1 MTQFVAD
8 DKNQEYVLVVKDK
21 KKFPWWILLFLL
33 PLLLLIPI
41 KRSVHVQIL
50 DNLGAPAAQQ
60 NCGFHYLDVSTFGA
74 KTPVD
79 LSLTTDNAA
88 KFDVDGISQPL
99 WYVLFGGAV
108 DSAFVNAEK
117 ECQSVHF
124 GDKFKN
130 YPEDDYRIVKMNG
143 GFVNKTVKVID
154 ADTKEALPDAEVK
167 FLDQVLK
174 TDNQGLA
181 SVQLDL
187 CNEVTITASKKGY
200 VSGNFQG
207 KVANITDDVIT
218 IPLSK
223 ISYDKVVKVI
233 DAETQK
239 PIPGAKVKFNGKD
252 YTTDNNGQVKI
263 KINDGDAINLEA
275 SKAGYI
281 TETVKTSVDEVGET
295 IVIPLKKDVETKTVK
310 VIDADT
316 KKPLPGAV
324 VKHNGKNYTAD
335 ANGIVTITIPKNSNV
350 NLEAS
355 KEGYNNAVVNRKVS
369 EPSLE
374 VPLKKKQ
381 QDNISDLKG
390 KTGELKIN
398 IQWYCHADLDLQVKD
413 PCGNTLSVEKN
424 RTSCRG
430 GNGTFDLDAN
440 TTYTDRNGNY
450 MPNGQHHVNNPQE
463 NAYWSKA
470 TKGVYTIRVVRY
482 HSHDVSRTAPVKF
495 NVTVVDLGVRHE
507 FPGTIQSQRDSIY
520 TFTYEVK

>member
-1 MTQFVAD
+1 MTQFVSD
-8 DKNQEYVLVVKDK
+8 GNSQEYVLVVKN
-21 KKFPWWILLFLL
+21 KKFPWWILLLLL

-41 KRSVHVQIL
+41 KRSVHVQVL
-50 DNLGAPAAQQ
+50 DNAGQPAAQQ
-60 NCGFHYLDVSTFGA
+60 NCGFHYLDVSTFGS

-79 LSLTTDNAA
+79 LSLTTNNDA
-88 KFDVDGISQPL
+88 KFDVENISQPL

-117 ECQSVHF
+117 ECQAVHF
-124 GDKFKN
+124 GDKFKD
-130 YPEDDYRIVKMNG
+130 YPKDDYRIVRMSG
-143 GFVNKTVKVID
+143 GITDKIVKVID
-154 ADTKEALPDAEVK
+154 AETKEPLPDAEVK
-167 FLDQVLK
+167 YSDKVST
-174 TDNQGLA
+174 TDNQGQVSL
-181 SVQLDL
+181 QLDL
-187 CNEVTITASKKGY
+187 CNEISITASKKGY
-200 VSGNFQG
+200 VSGNYQG
-207 KVANITDDVIT
+207 KVSDINGNVIT

-223 ISYDKVVKVI
+223 ISYDKIVKVI

-252 YTTDNNGQVKI
+252 YTTDNQGQVKI
-263 KINDGDAINLEA
+263 TIGDGEAINLEA
-275 SKAGYI
+275 SKAGYT
-281 TETVKTSVDEVGET
+281 TETVKTTIDNEGET
-295 IVIPLKKDVETKTVK
+295 IVIPLKKDVETKTIK

-335 ANGIVTITIPKNSNV
+335 ANGTVSITIPKNSNV

-355 KEGYNNAVVNRKVS
+355 KEGYNSATVNRKVS
-369 EPSLE
+369 EPVLE

-398 IQWYCHADLDLQVKD
+398 LQWYCHADLDMQIID
-413 PCGNTLSVEKN
+413 PCGNTLSVEKS

-430 GNGTFDLDAN
+430 GSGVFDLDAN
-440 TTYTDRNGNY
+440 VTYTDRNGNY

-482 HSHDVSRTAPVKF
+482 HSHDVARTAPVKF
-495 NVTVVDLGVRHE
+495 NVTVVDLGTRHE
-507 FPGTIQSQRDSIY
+507 FPGTIKTQRDSIY
-520 TFTYEVK
+520 TFKYEVK

>member
-1 MTQFVAD
+1 MTQFVA
-8 DKNQEYVLVVKDK
+8 NGESQEYVLVVKDR
-21 KKFPWWILLFLL
+21 KFPWWILLFLL

-50 DNLGAPAAQQ
+50 DNAGQPAAQQ
-60 NCGFHYLDVSTFGA
+60 NCGFHYLDVSTFGS

-79 LSLTTDNAA
+79 LSLTTNDAA
-88 KFDVDGISQPL
+88 KFDVENISQPL
-99 WYVLFGGAV
+99 WYVLFGGSV
-108 DSAFVNAEK
+108 DSAFVNSER
-117 ECQSVHF
+117 ECQAVHF

-130 YPEDDYRIVKMNG
+130 YPEDDYKIVKMSG
-143 GFVNKTVKVID
+143 GLADKTVKVID
-154 ADTKEALPDAEVK
+154 AETKEPLPDAEVK
-167 FLDQVLK
+167 YLDKVSNTDGQGQVSL
-174 TDNQGLA
+174 
-181 SVQLDL
+181 QLDL
-187 CNEVTITASKKGY
+187 CNAITIIASKKGY

-207 KVANITDDVIT
+207 KVSDVNGNVIT

-263 KINDGDAINLEA
+263 KINEGDAINLEA

-281 TETVKTSVDEVGET
+281 TEIVKTTVDEAGDT
-295 IVIPLKKDVETKTVK
+295 IVIPLKKDVETKTIK

-324 VKHNGKNYTAD
+324 VKHNGKNYTTD
-335 ANGIVTITIPKNSNV
+335 MNGIVTITIPKNSNV

-355 KEGYNNAVVNRKVS
+355 KEGYNSATVNRKVS
-369 EPSLE
+369 EPTLE

-381 QDNISDLKG
+381 QDNINDLKG

-398 IQWYCHADLDLQVKD
+398 IQWYCHADLDLQVID
-413 PCGNTLSVEKN
+413 PCGNELSVEKK
-424 RTSCRG
+424 RSSCRG
-430 GNGTFDLDAN
+430 GSGTFDLDAN
-440 TTYTDRNGNY
+440 MTYTDRNGKY
-450 MPNGQHHVNNPQE
+450 LPNGQKHVNNPQE
-463 NAYWSKA
+463 NAYWTKA
-470 TKGVYTIRVVRY
+470 TKGTYTIRVVRY

-495 NVTVVDLGVRHE
+495 NVTVVDLGTRHE
-507 FPGTIQSQRDSIY
+507 FPGTIQNQRDSIY
-520 TFTYEVK
+520 TFKYEVK

>member
-8 DKNQEYVLVVKDK
+8 GQTQEYVLVVKDR
-21 KKFPWWILLFLL
+21 KFPWWILLFLL

-50 DNLGAPAAQQ
+50 DNVGQPAAQQ
-60 NCGFHYLDVSTFGA
+60 NCGFHYLDVSTFGT

-79 LSLTTDNAA
+79 LSLTTDDAA
-88 KFDVDGISQPL
+88 KFDVENISQPL

-108 DSAFVNAEK
+108 DSAFVNSEK
-117 ECQSVHF
+117 ECQSAHF

-130 YPEDDYRIVKMNG
+130 YPEDDYKIVKMNG
-143 GFVNKTVKVID
+143 SFADKTIKVID
-154 ADTKEALPDAEVK
+154 AESKEPLPDAEVK
-167 FLDQVLK
+167 YLDSIFT
-174 TDNQGLA
+174 TDNQGLV
-181 SVQLDL
+181 SMQLDL
-187 CNEVTITASKKGY
+187 CNEVIVTASKKGY
-200 VSGNFQG
+200 VSGKFQG
-207 KVANITDDVIT
+207 KVSDFNNDEIT

-223 ISYDKVVKVI
+223 ISYNKIVKVI
-233 DAETQK
+233 DDETQK
-239 PIPGAKVKFNGKD
+239 PIPCAKVKFNGKD
-252 YTTDNNGQVKI
+252 YTTDNNGKLNI
-263 KINDGDAINLEA
+263 KIDDGEAIDLEA
-275 SKAGYI
+275 SKSGYI
-281 TETVKTSVDEVGET
+281 TEIVKTTIDEADET
-295 IVIPLKKDVETKTVK
+295 IVIPLKKDVETKNIK

-335 ANGIVTITIPKNSNV
+335 ANGIVTITIPKNGNV

-355 KEGYNNAVVNRKVS
+355 KEGYNSAIVNRKIS
-369 EPSLE
+369 EPILE

-381 QDNISDLKG
+381 QDNINDLKG

-398 IQWYCHADLDLQVKD
+398 IQWYCHADLDLQVID

-424 RTSCRG
+424 HTNCRG
-430 GNGTFDLDAN
+430 GSGTFDLDAN
-440 TTYTDRNGNY
+440 STYTDRDGKY

-495 NVTVVDLGVRHE
+495 NVTVVDLGSRHE
-507 FPGTIQSQRDSIY
+507 FPDSIQNQRDSIY
-520 TFTYEVK
+520 TFKYEVK

>member
-1 MTQFVAD
+1 MTQFVSD
-8 DKNQEYVLVVKDK
+8 GTSQEYVLVVKDR
-21 KKFPWWILLFLL
+21 KFPWWILLFLL

-50 DNLGAPAAQQ
+50 DNAGQIAAQQ
-60 NCGFHYLDVSTFGA
+60 NCGFHYLDVSTFGS
-74 KTPVD
+74 KTPVY

-88 KFDVDGISQPL
+88 KFDVEGISQPL
-99 WYVLFGGAV
+99 WYVLFGGSM
-108 DSAFVNAEK
+108 DSAFVNSQK
-117 ECQSVHF
+117 ECQAVNF

-130 YPEDDYRIVKMNG
+130 YPEDDYRIVRMSG
-143 GFVNKTVKVID
+143 GLADKTVKVID
-154 ADTKEALPDAEVK
+154 AETKEPLPDAEVK
-167 FLDQVLK
+167 FSEQVLT
-174 TDNQGLA
+174 TDNQGL
-181 SVQLDL
+181 VLVKLDL
-187 CNEVTITASKKGY
+187 CNEITITASKKGY
-200 VSGNFQG
+200 TNGNFKG
-207 KVANITDDVIT
+207 KVADINDNVIT

-263 KINDGDAINLEA
+263 KISDGESIDLEA
-275 SKAGYI
+275 SKTGYI
-281 TETVKTSVDEVGET
+281 TEKLKTTIDEVGET
-295 IVIPLKKDVETKTVK
+295 IVIPLKKDVETKNIK

-335 ANGIVTITIPKNSNV
+335 LSGIVIITIPKNSNV
-350 NLEAS
+350 TLEAS

-369 EPSLE
+369 EPMLE

-398 IQWYCHADLDLQVKD
+398 LQWYCHADLDMQIID
-413 PCGNTLSVEKN
+413 PCGNTLSVEKS

-430 GNGTFDLDAN
+430 GSGTFDLDAN
-440 TTYTDRNGNY
+440 MTYTDRNGKY
-450 MPNGQHHVNNPQE
+450 LPNGQKHVNNPQE

-482 HSHDVSRTAPVKF
+482 HSHDVARTAPVKF
-495 NVTVVDLGVRHE
+495 NVTVVDLGTRHE
-507 FPGTIQSQRDSIY
+507 FPGTVQNQRDSIY
-520 TFTYEVK
+520 TFKYEVK